1 MFYTSGDFILD
12 AYYIVND
19 PNDPLAVKAT
29 EIRKQDYLFWNE
41 VKPDLEEDFDISCHT
56 LSTRTGLS
64 ERRTRDIT
72 MALYRLAEL
81 PLTKALQETYY
92 FLDFSR
98 LITIDAVLSKLG
110 DIPTAILERIDQELA
125 RYLTPTKPGQVL
137 PSNTNLRRKL
147 NGLIAVEDPHPNED
161 KEPDAGNDS
170 YFTYHSFGGKAGL
183 AVEFDEA
190 TMLAI
195 DEHVSKAAEEH
206 NLTKAE
212 ALAKLILGEIESRAK
227 VVLHMYRAHDQEAAP
242 AFIRGFGWV
251 SPETADSLRPTQTR
265 DMDLATRMESESYV
279 TPPLIGAY
287 VEGRDGVCRWPGCN
301 RPAENCQKDHRIDHA
316 QGGKTA
322 GSNVASLCQHHHNIK
337 TDGGAFYIMDP
348 HTGDIVWLFDDGRWE
363 YDEPQGPLAP
373 KNKNW
378 ALTVGQ
384 AIAARRAAARERS
397 DS

>member
-1 MFYTSGDFILD
+1 LE

-19 PNDPLAVKAT
+19 PKDPLAVKAT
-29 EIRKQDYLFWNE
+29 EIRKQDYLFWKDA
-41 VKPDLEEDFDISCHT
+41 KPDLEDDFDITCHT
-56 LSTRTGLS
+56 LATRTGLS

-81 PLTKALQETYY
+81 PLTMALQETYY

-110 DIPTAILERIDQELA
+110 DVPAETLERIDQELS
-125 RYLTPTKPGQVL
+125 RYLTPSKPRQVL

-147 NGLIAVEDPHPNED
+147 NGLIAIENPSTEEN
-161 KEPDAGNDS
+161 KEAPTKNNS
-170 YFTYHSFGGKAGL
+170 YFTYSSFSGKAGL

-190 TMLAI
+190 TLIAI
-195 DEHVSKAAEEH
+195 DEHISKAAEEH
-206 NLTKAE
+206 GLSKAE
-212 ALAKLILGEIESRAK
+212 ALAKLILGEIESRTK
-227 VVLHMYRAHDQEAAP
+227 VVLHMYRAHDQESAP

-251 SPETADSLRPTQTR
+251 SPETADNLRPAQTR
-265 DMDLATRMESESYV
+265 DMDLAKEMESESYV

-287 VEGRDGVCRWPGCN
+287 VEGRDGVCRWPGCY
-301 RPAENCQKDHRIDHA
+301 RPAESCQKDHRIDHA
-316 QGGKTA
+316 RGGKTA
-322 GSNVASLCQHHHNIK
+322 GSNLASLCQHHHNVK

-363 YDEPQGPLAP
+363 YDEPQGPLTP

-378 ALTVGQ
+378 ALTVDQ
-384 AIAARRAAARERS
+384 AIAARRAAAKERNES
-397 DS
+397 

>member
-1 MFYTSGDFILD
+1 MES
-12 AYYIVND
+12 YYIVND
-19 PNDPLAVKAT
+19 PKDPLAVKAT
-29 EIRKQDYLFWNE
+29 EIRKQDYLFWKDA
-41 VKPDLEEDFDISCHT
+41 KPDLEDDFDISCHT
-56 LSTRTGLS
+56 LAIRTGLS

-81 PLTKALQETYY
+81 PLTMALQETYY

-98 LITIDAVLSKLG
+98 LVTIDAVLSKLG
-110 DIPTAILERIDQELA
+110 DVPAEALERIDQELS
-125 RYLTPTKPGQVL
+125 RYLTPSNPRQVL

-147 NGLIAVEDPHPNED
+147 NGLIAIENPSTEEN
-161 KEPDAGNDS
+161 KEAPTKNNS
-170 YFTYHSFGGKAGL
+170 YFTYSSFGGKAGL

-190 TMLAI
+190 TLIAI
-195 DEHVSKAAEEH
+195 DEHISKAAEEH
-206 NLTKAE
+206 GLSKAE
-212 ALAKLILGEIESRAK
+212 ALAKLILGEIESRTK
-227 VVLHMYRAHDQEAAP
+227 VVLHMYRAHDQESAP

-251 SPETADSLRPTQTR
+251 SPETADNLRPAQTR
-265 DMDLATRMESESYV
+265 DMDLAKEMESESYV

-287 VEGRDGVCRWPGCN
+287 VEGRDGVCRWPGCY
-301 RPAENCQKDHRIDHA
+301 RPAESCQKDHRIDHA
-316 QGGKTA
+316 RGGKTA
-322 GSNVASLCQHHHNIK
+322 GSNLASLCQHHHNVK

-384 AIAARRAAARERS
+384 AIAARRAAAKERNES
-397 DS
+397 

>member
-1 MFYTSGDFILD
+1 ME

-19 PNDPLAVKAT
+19 PKDPLAVKAT
-29 EIRKQDYLFWNE
+29 EIRKQDYLFWKDA
-41 VKPDLEEDFDISCHT
+41 KPDLEDDFDISCHT
-56 LSTRTGLS
+56 LATRTGLS

-81 PLTKALQETYY
+81 PLTMALQETYY

-110 DIPTAILERIDQELA
+110 DVPAETLERIDQELS
-125 RYLTPTKPGQVL
+125 RYLTPSKPRQVL

-147 NGLIAVEDPHPNED
+147 NGLIAIENPSTEEN
-161 KEPDAGNDS
+161 KEAPTKNNS
-170 YFTYHSFGGKAGL
+170 YFTYSSFGGKAGL
-183 AVEFDEA
+183 AVEIDEA
-190 TMLAI
+190 TLIAI
-195 DEHVSKAAEEH
+195 DEHISKAAEEH
-206 NLTKAE
+206 GLSKAE
-212 ALAKLILGEIESRAK
+212 ALAKLILGEIESRTK
-227 VVLHMYRAHDQEAAP
+227 VVLHMYRAHDQESAP

-251 SPETADSLRPTQTR
+251 SPETADNLRPAQTR
-265 DMDLATRMESESYV
+265 DMDLAKEMESESYV

-287 VEGRDGVCRWPGCN
+287 VEGRDGVCRWPGCY
-301 RPAENCQKDHRIDHA
+301 RPAESCQKDHRIDHA
-316 QGGKTA
+316 RGGKTA
-322 GSNVASLCQHHHNIK
+322 GSNLASLCQHHHNVN

-384 AIAARRAAARERS
+384 AIAARRAAAKERNES
-397 DS
+397 

>member
-1 MFYTSGDFILD
+1 ME
-12 AYYIVND
+12 AYYIVNVPKD
-19 PNDPLAVKAT
+19 LLAVKAT
-29 EIRKQDYLFWNE
+29 EIRKQDYLFWKDA
-41 VKPDLEEDFDISCHT
+41 KPDLEDDFDISCHT
-56 LSTRTGLS
+56 LATRTGLS

-81 PLTKALQETYY
+81 PLTMALQETYY

-110 DIPTAILERIDQELA
+110 DVPAETLERIDQELS
-125 RYLTPTKPGQVL
+125 RYLTPSKPGQVL

-147 NGLIAVEDPHPNED
+147 NGLIAIENPSTEEN
-161 KEPDAGNDS
+161 KEAPTKNNS
-170 YFTYHSFGGKAGL
+170 YFTYSSFGGKAGL

-190 TMLAI
+190 TLIAI
-195 DEHVSKAAEEH
+195 DEHISKAAEEH
-206 NLTKAE
+206 GLSKAE
-212 ALAKLILGEIESRAK
+212 ALAKLILGEIESRTK
-227 VVLHMYRAHDQEAAP
+227 VVLHMYRAHDQESAP

-251 SPETADSLRPTQTR
+251 SPETADNLRPAQTR
-265 DMDLATRMESESYV
+265 DMDLAKEMESESYV

-287 VEGRDGVCRWPGCN
+287 VEGRDGVCRWPGCY
-301 RPAENCQKDHRIDHA
+301 RPAESCQKDHRIDHA
-316 QGGKTA
+316 RGGKTA
-322 GSNVASLCQHHHNIK
+322 GSNLASLCQHHHNVK

-384 AIAARRAAARERS
+384 AIAARRAAAKERNES
-397 DS
+397 

>member
-1 MFYTSGDFILD
+1 MDT
-12 AYYIVND
+12 YYVVND
-19 PNDPLAVKAT
+19 PKDPIAVRAT
-29 EIRKQDYLFWNE
+29 ENRKQDYLFWNE
-41 VKPDLEEDFDISCHT
+41 VKPSLEDDFDISCHT
-56 LSTRTGLS
+56 LATRTGLS
-64 ERRTRDIT
+64 ERRTRDII
-72 MALYRLAEL
+72 MALYRLTEL
-81 PLTKALQETYY
+81 PLTMALQETYY

-110 DIPTAILERIDQELA
+110 DIPTETLERIDQELA
-125 RYLTPTKPGQVL
+125 RYLTPTRPGQVL

-147 NGLIAVEDPHPNED
+147 NGLIAVENPNSE
-161 KEPDAGNDS
+161 EAEETDARNDS
-170 YFTYHSFGGKAGL
+170 YFTYPSFGGKAGL

-190 TMLAI
+190 TLIAI
-195 DEHVSKAAEEH
+195 DEHVCKAAEEH
-206 NLTKAE
+206 NLSKAE
-212 ALAKLILGEIESRAK
+212 ALAKMLLGEIESRAK
-227 VVLHMYRAHDQEAAP
+227 VVLHMYRAHDLEAAP
-242 AFIRGFGWV
+242 AFIRGFGWI
-251 SPETADSLRPTQTR
+251 SPDTADNLHPTQTR
-265 DMDLATRMESESYV
+265 NMDLAKEMESESYV

-301 RPAENCQKDHRIDHA
+301 RPAETCQKDHRIDHSK
-316 QGGKTA
+316 GGKTA
-322 GSNVASLCQHHHNIK
+322 GSNLASLCQHHHNIK

-384 AIAARRAAARERS
+384 AIAARRAAAKERN

>member
-1 MFYTSGDFILD
+1 ME

-19 PNDPLAVKAT
+19 PKDPLAVKAT
-29 EIRKQDYLFWNE
+29 EIRKQDYLFWKDA
-41 VKPDLEEDFDISCHT
+41 KPDLEDDFDITCHT
-56 LSTRTGLS
+56 LATRTGLS

-81 PLTKALQETYY
+81 PLTMALQETYY

-110 DIPTAILERIDQELA
+110 DVPAETLERIDQELS
-125 RYLTPTKPGQVL
+125 RYLTPSKPRQVL

-147 NGLIAVEDPHPNED
+147 NGLIAIENPSTEEN
-161 KEPDAGNDS
+161 KEAPTKNNS
-170 YFTYHSFGGKAGL
+170 YFTYSSFSGKAGL

-190 TMLAI
+190 TLIAI
-195 DEHVSKAAEEH
+195 DEHISKAAEEH
-206 NLTKAE
+206 GLSKAE
-212 ALAKLILGEIESRAK
+212 ALAKLILGEIESRTK
-227 VVLHMYRAHDQEAAP
+227 VVLHMYRAHDQESAP

-251 SPETADSLRPTQTR
+251 SPETADNLRPAQTR
-265 DMDLATRMESESYV
+265 DMDLAKEMESESYV

-287 VEGRDGVCRWPGCN
+287 VEGRDGVCRWPGCY
-301 RPAENCQKDHRIDHA
+301 RPAESCQKDHRIDHA
-316 QGGKTA
+316 RGGKTA
-322 GSNVASLCQHHHNIK
+322 GSNLASLCQHHHNVK

-363 YDEPQGPLAP
+363 YDEPQGPLTP

-378 ALTVGQ
+378 ALTVDQ
-384 AIAARRAAARERS
+384 AIAARRAAAKERNES
-397 DS
+397 

>member
-1 MFYTSGDFILD
+1 ME

-19 PNDPLAVKAT
+19 PKDPLAVKAT
-29 EIRKQDYLFWNE
+29 EIRKQDYLFWKDA
-41 VKPDLEEDFDISCHT
+41 KPDLEDDFDINCHT
-56 LSTRTGLS
+56 LATRTGLS

-81 PLTKALQETYY
+81 PLTMALQETYY

-110 DIPTAILERIDQELA
+110 DVPAETLERIDQELS
-125 RYLTPTKPGQVL
+125 RYLTPSKPRQVL

-147 NGLIAVEDPHPNED
+147 NGLIAIENPSTEEN
-161 KEPDAGNDS
+161 KEAPTKNNS
-170 YFTYHSFGGKAGL
+170 YFTYSSFGGKAGL

-190 TMLAI
+190 TLIAI
-195 DEHVSKAAEEH
+195 DEHISKAAEEH
-206 NLTKAE
+206 GLSKAE
-212 ALAKLILGEIESRAK
+212 ALAKLILGEIESRTK
-227 VVLHMYRAHDQEAAP
+227 VVLHMYRAHDQESAP

-251 SPETADSLRPTQTR
+251 SPETADNLRPAQTR
-265 DMDLATRMESESYV
+265 DMDLAKEMESESYV

-287 VEGRDGVCRWPGCN
+287 VEGRDGVCRWPGCY
-301 RPAENCQKDHRIDHA
+301 RPAESCQKDHRIDHA
-316 QGGKTA
+316 RGGKTA
-322 GSNVASLCQHHHNIK
+322 GSNLASLCQHHHNVK

-363 YDEPQGPLAP
+363 YDEPQGPLTP

-378 ALTVGQ
+378 ALTVDQ
-384 AIAARRAAARERS
+384 AIAARRAAAKERNES
-397 DS
+397 

>member
-1 MFYTSGDFILD
+1 ME

-19 PNDPLAVKAT
+19 PKDPLAVKAT
-29 EIRKQDYLFWNE
+29 EIRKQDYLFWKDA
-41 VKPDLEEDFDISCHT
+41 KPDLEDDFDITCHT
-56 LSTRTGLS
+56 LATRTGLS

-81 PLTKALQETYY
+81 PLTMALQETYY

-110 DIPTAILERIDQELA
+110 DVPAETLERIDQELS
-125 RYLTPTKPGQVL
+125 RYLTPSKPRQVL

-147 NGLIAVEDPHPNED
+147 NGLIAIENPSTEEN
-161 KEPDAGNDS
+161 KEAPTKNNT
-170 YFTYHSFGGKAGL
+170 YFTYSSFGGKAGL
-183 AVEFDEA
+183 AVEFDE
-190 TMLAI
+190 TTLIAI
-195 DEHVSKAAEEH
+195 DEHISKAAEEH
-206 NLTKAE
+206 GLSKAE
-212 ALAKLILGEIESRAK
+212 ALAKLILGEIESRFK
-227 VVLHMYRAHDQEAAP
+227 VVLHMYRAHDQESAP

-251 SPETADSLRPTQTR
+251 SPETADNLRPAQTR
-265 DMDLATRMESESYV
+265 DMDLAKEMESESYV

-287 VEGRDGVCRWPGCN
+287 VEGRDWVCRWPGCY
-301 RPAENCQKDHRIDHA
+301 RPAESCQKDHRIDHA
-316 QGGKTA
+316 RGGKTA
-322 GSNVASLCQHHHNIK
+322 GSNLASLCQHHHNVK

-384 AIAARRAAARERS
+384 AIAARRAAAKERNES
-397 DS
+397 

>member
-1 MFYTSGDFILD
+1 MD
-12 AYYIVND
+12 AYYVVND
-19 PNDPLAVKAT
+19 PKDPIAVRAT
-29 EIRKQDYLFWNE
+29 ENRKQDYLFWNE
-41 VKPDLEEDFDISCHT
+41 VKPGLKDDFDISCHA
-56 LSTRTGLS
+56 LATRTGLS

-81 PLTKALQETYY
+81 PLTMALQETYY

-110 DIPTAILERIDQELA
+110 DIPTKTLERIDQELA
-125 RYLTPTKPGQVL
+125 RYLTPTRPGQVL
-137 PSNTNLRRKL
+137 PSSTNLRRKL
-147 NGLIAVEDPHPNED
+147 NGLIAVENPNAE
-161 KEPDAGNDS
+161 EAEESDARSDS
-170 YFTYHSFGGKAGL
+170 YFTYPSFGGKAGL

-190 TMLAI
+190 TLIAI
-195 DEHVSKAAEEH
+195 DEHVCKAAQKH
-206 NLTKAE
+206 NLSKAE

-227 VVLHMYRAHDQEAAP
+227 VVLHMYRAHDLEAAP
-242 AFIRGFGWV
+242 AFIRGFGWI
-251 SPETADSLRPTQTR
+251 SPDTADNLRPTQTR
-265 DMDLATRMESESYV
+265 NMDLAKEMESESYV
-279 TPPLIGAY
+279 TPPLIGAF

-301 RPAENCQKDHRIDHA
+301 RPAETCQKDHRIDHSK
-316 QGGKTA
+316 GGKTA
-322 GSNVASLCQHHHNIK
+322 GSNLASLCQHHHNIK

-384 AIAARRAAARERS
+384 AIAARRAAAKERS

>member
-1 MFYTSGDFILD
+1 MDT
-12 AYYIVND
+12 YYIVND
-19 PNDPLAVKAT
+19 PNDPIAVKAT
-29 EIRKQDYLFWNE
+29 EIRKQEYLFWNE
-41 VKPDLEEDFDISCHT
+41 AKPELEEDFDISCHT

-64 ERRTRDIT
+64 ERRTRDII
-72 MALYRLAEL
+72 MALYRLTEL

-110 DIPTAILERIDQELA
+110 DIPTEILERIDQELA

-147 NGLIAVEDPHPNED
+147 NGLIAVEDSHSNED
-161 KEPDAGNDS
+161 TEPDAGNDS

-183 AVEFDEA
+183 AAEFDEA

-212 ALAKLILGEIESRAK
+212 ALAKLILGKIESRAK

-265 DMDLATRMESESYV
+265 DMDLAKRMESESYV

-322 GSNVASLCQHHHNIK
+322 GSNLASLCQHHHNIK

-348 HTGDIVWLFDDGRWE
+348 HAGDIVWLFDDGRWE

-384 AIAARRAAARERS
+384 AIAARRAAAKERN

>member
-1 MFYTSGDFILD
+1 ME

-19 PNDPLAVKAT
+19 PKDPLAVKAT
-29 EIRKQDYLFWNE
+29 EIRKQDYLFWKDA
-41 VKPDLEEDFDISCHT
+41 KPDLEDDFDITCHT
-56 LSTRTGLS
+56 LATRTGLS

-81 PLTKALQETYY
+81 PLTMTLQETYY

-110 DIPTAILERIDQELA
+110 DVPAETLERIDQELS
-125 RYLTPTKPGQVL
+125 RYLTPSKPRQVL

-147 NGLIAVEDPHPNED
+147 NGLIAIENPSTEEN
-161 KEPDAGNDS
+161 KEAPTKNNT
-170 YFTYHSFGGKAGL
+170 YFTYSSFGGKAGL
-183 AVEFDEA
+183 AVEFDE
-190 TMLAI
+190 TTLIAI
-195 DEHVSKAAEEH
+195 DEHISKAAEEH
-206 NLTKAE
+206 GLSKAE
-212 ALAKLILGEIESRAK
+212 ALAKLILGEIESRTK
-227 VVLHMYRAHDQEAAP
+227 VVLHMYRAHDQESAP

-251 SPETADSLRPTQTR
+251 SPETADNLRPAQTR
-265 DMDLATRMESESYV
+265 DMDLAKEMESESYV

-287 VEGRDGVCRWPGCN
+287 VEGRDWVCRWPGCY
-301 RPAENCQKDHRIDHA
+301 RPAESCQKEHRIDHA
-316 QGGKTA
+316 RGGKTA
-322 GSNVASLCQHHHNIK
+322 GSNLASLCQHHHNVK

-384 AIAARRAAARERS
+384 AIAARRAAAKERNES
-397 DS
+397 

>member
-1 MFYTSGDFILD
+1 MES
-12 AYYIVND
+12 YYIVND
-19 PNDPLAVKAT
+19 PKDPLAVKAT
-29 EIRKQDYLFWNE
+29 EIRKQDYLFWKDA
-41 VKPDLEEDFDISCHT
+41 KPDLEDDFDISCHT
-56 LSTRTGLS
+56 LATRTGLS

-81 PLTKALQETYY
+81 PLTMALQETYY

-98 LITIDAVLSKLG
+98 LITIDDVLSKLG
-110 DIPTAILERIDQELA
+110 DVPAETLERIDQELS
-125 RYLTPTKPGQVL
+125 RYLTPSKPRQVL

-147 NGLIAVEDPHPNED
+147 NGLIAIENPSTEEN
-161 KEPDAGNDS
+161 KEAPTKNNS
-170 YFTYHSFGGKAGL
+170 YFTYSSFGGKAGL

-190 TMLAI
+190 TLIAI
-195 DEHVSKAAEEH
+195 DEHISKAAEEH
-206 NLTKAE
+206 GLSKAE
-212 ALAKLILGEIESRAK
+212 ALAKLILGEIESRTK
-227 VVLHMYRAHDQEAAP
+227 VVLHMYRAHDQESAP

-251 SPETADSLRPTQTR
+251 SPETADNLRPAQTR
-265 DMDLATRMESESYV
+265 DMDLAKEMESESYV

-287 VEGRDGVCRWPGCN
+287 VEGRDGVCRWPGCY
-301 RPAENCQKDHRIDHA
+301 RPAESCQKEHRIDHA
-316 QGGKTA
+316 RGGKTA
-322 GSNVASLCQHHHNIK
+322 GSNLASLCQHHHNVK

-384 AIAARRAAARERS
+384 AIAARRAAAKERNES
-397 DS
+397 

>member
-1 MFYTSGDFILD
+1 ME

-19 PNDPLAVKAT
+19 PKDPLAVKAT
-29 EIRKQDYLFWNE
+29 EIRKQDYLFWKDA
-41 VKPDLEEDFDISCHT
+41 KPDLEDDFDISCHT
-56 LSTRTGLS
+56 LATRTGLS

-81 PLTKALQETYY
+81 PLTMTLQETYY

-110 DIPTAILERIDQELA
+110 DVPAETLERIDQELS
-125 RYLTPTKPGQVL
+125 RYLTPSNPRQVL

-147 NGLIAVEDPHPNED
+147 NGLIAIENPSTEEN
-161 KEPDAGNDS
+161 KEAPTKNNS
-170 YFTYHSFGGKAGL
+170 YFTYSSFGGKAGL

-190 TMLAI
+190 TLIAI
-195 DEHVSKAAEEH
+195 DEHISKAAEDH
-206 NLTKAE
+206 GLSKAE
-212 ALAKLILGEIESRAK
+212 ALAKLILGEIESRTK
-227 VVLHMYRAHDQEAAP
+227 VVLHMYRAHDQESAP

-251 SPETADSLRPTQTR
+251 SPETADNLRPAQTR
-265 DMDLATRMESESYV
+265 DMDLAKEMESESYV

-287 VEGRDGVCRWPGCN
+287 VEGRDGVCRWPGCY
-301 RPAENCQKDHRIDHA
+301 RPAESCQKDHRIDHA
-316 QGGKTA
+316 RGGKTA
-322 GSNVASLCQHHHNIK
+322 GSNLASLCQHHHNVK

-384 AIAARRAAARERS
+384 AIAARRAAAKERNES
-397 DS
+397 

>member
-1 MFYTSGDFILD
+1 ME

-19 PNDPLAVKAT
+19 PKDPLAVKAT
-29 EIRKQDYLFWNE
+29 EIRKQDYLFWKDA
-41 VKPDLEEDFDISCHT
+41 KPDLEDDFDITCHT
-56 LSTRTGLS
+56 LATRTGLS

-81 PLTKALQETYY
+81 PLTMALQETYY

-110 DIPTAILERIDQELA
+110 DVPAETLERIDQELS
-125 RYLTPTKPGQVL
+125 RYLTPSKPRQVL

-147 NGLIAVEDPHPNED
+147 NGLIAIENPSTEEN
-161 KEPDAGNDS
+161 KEAPTKNNS
-170 YFTYHSFGGKAGL
+170 YFTYSSFGGKAGL
-183 AVEFDEA
+183 AVEIDEA
-190 TMLAI
+190 TLIAI
-195 DEHVSKAAEEH
+195 DEHISKAAEEH
-206 NLTKAE
+206 GLSKAE
-212 ALAKLILGEIESRAK
+212 ALAKLILGEIESRTK
-227 VVLHMYRAHDQEAAP
+227 VVLHMYRAHDQESAP

-251 SPETADSLRPTQTR
+251 SPETADNLRPAQTR
-265 DMDLATRMESESYV
+265 DMDLAKEMESESYV

-287 VEGRDGVCRWPGCN
+287 VEGRDGVCRWPGCY
-301 RPAENCQKDHRIDHA
+301 RPAESCQKEHRIDHA
-316 QGGKTA
+316 RGGKTA
-322 GSNVASLCQHHHNIK
+322 GSNLASLCQHHHNVK

-384 AIAARRAAARERS
+384 AIAARRAAAKERNES
-397 DS
+397 

>member
-1 MFYTSGDFILD
+1 MES
-12 AYYIVND
+12 YYIVND
-19 PNDPLAVKAT
+19 PKDPLAVKAT
-29 EIRKQDYLFWNE
+29 EIRKQDYLFWKDA
-41 VKPDLEEDFDISCHT
+41 KPDLEDDFDITCHT
-56 LSTRTGLS
+56 LATRTGLS

-81 PLTKALQETYY
+81 PLTMALQETYY

-110 DIPTAILERIDQELA
+110 DVPAEALERIDQELS
-125 RYLTPTKPGQVL
+125 RYLTPSNPRQVL

-147 NGLIAVEDPHPNED
+147 NGLIAIENPSTEEN
-161 KEPDAGNDS
+161 KEAPTKNNS
-170 YFTYHSFGGKAGL
+170 YFTYSSFGGKAGL

-190 TMLAI
+190 TLIAI
-195 DEHVSKAAEEH
+195 DEHISKAAEEH
-206 NLTKAE
+206 GLSKAE
-212 ALAKLILGEIESRAK
+212 ALAKLILGEIESRTK
-227 VVLHMYRAHDQEAAP
+227 VVLHMYRAHDQESAP

-251 SPETADSLRPTQTR
+251 SPETADNLRPAQTR
-265 DMDLATRMESESYV
+265 DMDLAKEMESESYV

-287 VEGRDGVCRWPGCN
+287 VEGRDGVCRWPGCY
-301 RPAENCQKDHRIDHA
+301 RPAESCQKDHRIDHA
-316 QGGKTA
+316 RGGKTA
-322 GSNVASLCQHHHNIK
+322 GSNLASLCQHHHNVK

-384 AIAARRAAARERS
+384 AIAARRAAAKERNES
-397 DS
+397 

>member
-1 MFYTSGDFILD
+1 ME

-19 PNDPLAVKAT
+19 PKDPSAVKAT
-29 EIRKQDYLFWNE
+29 EIRKQDYLFWKDA
-41 VKPDLEEDFDISCHT
+41 KPDLEDDFDISCHT
-56 LSTRTGLS
+56 LATRTGLS

-81 PLTKALQETYY
+81 PLTMALQETYY

-98 LITIDAVLSKLG
+98 LVTIDAVLSKLG
-110 DIPTAILERIDQELA
+110 DVPAETLERIDQELS
-125 RYLTPTKPGQVL
+125 RYLTPSNPRQVL

-147 NGLIAVEDPHPNED
+147 NGLIAIENPSTEEN
-161 KEPDAGNDS
+161 KEAPTKNNS
-170 YFTYHSFGGKAGL
+170 YFTYSSFGGKAGL

-190 TMLAI
+190 TLIAI
-195 DEHVSKAAEEH
+195 DEHISKAAAEH
-206 NLTKAE
+206 GLSKAE
-212 ALAKLILGEIESRAK
+212 ALAKLILGEIESRTK
-227 VVLHMYRAHDQEAAP
+227 VVLHMYRAHDQESAP

-251 SPETADSLRPTQTR
+251 SPETADNLRPAQTR
-265 DMDLATRMESESYV
+265 DMDLAKEMESESYV

-287 VEGRDGVCRWPGCN
+287 VEGRDGVCRWPGCY
-301 RPAENCQKDHRIDHA
+301 RPAESCQKEHRIDHA
-316 QGGKTA
+316 RGGKTA
-322 GSNVASLCQHHHNIK
+322 GSNLASLCQHHHNVK
-337 TDGGAFYIMDP
+337 TGGGAFYIMDP

-384 AIAARRAAARERS
+384 AIAARRAAAKERNES
-397 DS
+397 

>member
-1 MFYTSGDFILD
+1 MD

-19 PNDPLAVKAT
+19 PNDPIAVKAT
-29 EIRKQDYLFWNE
+29 EIRKQEYLFWRE
-41 VKPDLEEDFDISCHT
+41 VKPDLEDDFDISCHT

-64 ERRTRDIT
+64 ERRTRDII

-110 DIPTAILERIDQELA
+110 DIPTEILERIDQELA

-161 KEPDAGNDS
+161 KGTDAGNDS

-251 SPETADSLRPTQTR
+251 SPETADSLRPTQKR
-265 DMDLATRMESESYV
+265 DMDLAKRMESESYV

-322 GSNVASLCQHHHNIK
+322 GSNLASLCQHHHNIK

-384 AIAARRAAARERS
+384 AIAARRAAAKERN

>member
-1 MFYTSGDFILD
+1 ME

-19 PNDPLAVKAT
+19 PKDPLAVKAT
-29 EIRKQDYLFWNE
+29 EIRKQDYLFWKDA
-41 VKPDLEEDFDISCHT
+41 KPDLEDDFDINCHT
-56 LSTRTGLS
+56 LATRTGLS

-81 PLTKALQETYY
+81 PLTMALQETYY

-110 DIPTAILERIDQELA
+110 DVPAETLERIDQELS
-125 RYLTPTKPGQVL
+125 RYLTPSKPRQVL

-147 NGLIAVEDPHPNED
+147 NGLIAIENPSTEEN
-161 KEPDAGNDS
+161 KEAPTKNNS
-170 YFTYHSFGGKAGL
+170 YFTYSSFGGKAGL
-183 AVEFDEA
+183 AVEIAEA
-190 TMLAI
+190 TLIAI
-195 DEHVSKAAEEH
+195 DEHISKAAEEH
-206 NLTKAE
+206 GLSKAE
-212 ALAKLILGEIESRAK
+212 ALAKLILGEIESRTK
-227 VVLHMYRAHDQEAAP
+227 VVLHMYRAHDQESAP

-251 SPETADSLRPTQTR
+251 SPETADNLRPAQTR
-265 DMDLATRMESESYV
+265 DMDLAKEMESESYV

-287 VEGRDGVCRWPGCN
+287 VEGRDGVCRWPGCY
-301 RPAENCQKDHRIDHA
+301 RPAESCQKEHRIDHA
-316 QGGKTA
+316 RGGKTA
-322 GSNVASLCQHHHNIK
+322 GSNLASLCQHHHNVK

-384 AIAARRAAARERS
+384 AIAARRAAAKERNES
-397 DS
+397 

>member
-1 MFYTSGDFILD
+1 ME

-19 PNDPLAVKAT
+19 PKDPLAVKAT
-29 EIRKQDYLFWNE
+29 EIRKQDYLFWKDA
-41 VKPDLEEDFDISCHT
+41 KPDLEDDFDISCHT
-56 LSTRTGLS
+56 LATRTGLS

-81 PLTKALQETYY
+81 PLTMTLQETYY

-110 DIPTAILERIDQELA
+110 DVPAETLERIDQELS
-125 RYLTPTKPGQVL
+125 RYLTPSKPRQVL

-147 NGLIAVEDPHPNED
+147 NGLIAIENPSTEEN
-161 KEPDAGNDS
+161 KEAPTKNNS
-170 YFTYHSFGGKAGL
+170 YFTYSSFSGKAGL
-183 AVEFDEA
+183 AVEFDE
-190 TMLAI
+190 TTLIAI
-195 DEHVSKAAEEH
+195 DEHISKAAEEH
-206 NLTKAE
+206 GLSKAE
-212 ALAKLILGEIESRAK
+212 ALAKLILGEIESRTK
-227 VVLHMYRAHDQEAAP
+227 VVLHMYRAHDQESAP

-251 SPETADSLRPTQTR
+251 SPETADNLRPAQTR
-265 DMDLATRMESESYV
+265 DMDLAKEMESESYV

-287 VEGRDGVCRWPGCN
+287 VEGRDGVCRWPGCY
-301 RPAENCQKDHRIDHA
+301 RPAESCQKDHRIDHA
-316 QGGKTA
+316 RGGKTA
-322 GSNVASLCQHHHNIK
+322 GSNLASLCQHHHNVK

-384 AIAARRAAARERS
+384 AIAARRAAAKERNES
-397 DS
+397 

>member
-1 MFYTSGDFILD
+1 ME

-19 PNDPLAVKAT
+19 PKDPLAVKAT
-29 EIRKQDYLFWNE
+29 EIRKQDYLFWKDA
-41 VKPDLEEDFDISCHT
+41 KPDLEDDFDISCHT
-56 LSTRTGLS
+56 LATRTGLS

-81 PLTKALQETYY
+81 PLTMALQEAYY

-110 DIPTAILERIDQELA
+110 DVPAETLERIDQELS
-125 RYLTPTKPGQVL
+125 RYLTPSKPGQVL
-137 PSNTNLRRKL
+137 PSNANLRRKI
-147 NGLIAVEDPHPNED
+147 NGLIAIENSSPEE
-161 KEPDAGNDS
+161 KEETPTKNSS
-170 YFTYHSFGGKAGL
+170 YFTYSSFGGKAGL

-190 TMLAI
+190 TLIAI
-195 DEHVSKAAEEH
+195 DEHISKAAEEH
-206 NLTKAE
+206 GLSKAE
-212 ALAKLILGEIESRAK
+212 ALAKLILGEIESRTK
-227 VVLHMYRAHDQEAAP
+227 VVLHMYRAHDQESAP

-251 SPETADSLRPTQTR
+251 SPETADNLRPAQTR
-265 DMDLATRMESESYV
+265 DMDLAKEMKSESYV

-287 VEGRDGVCRWPGCN
+287 VEGRDGVCRWPGCY
-301 RPAENCQKDHRIDHA
+301 RPAESCQKDHRIDHA
-316 QGGKTA
+316 RGGKTA
-322 GSNVASLCQHHHNIK
+322 GSNLASLCQHHHNVK

-384 AIAARRAAARERS
+384 AIAARRAAAKERNES
-397 DS
+397 

>member
-1 MFYTSGDFILD
+1 MDT
-12 AYYIVND
+12 YYIVND
-19 PNDPLAVKAT
+19 PNDPIAVKAT
-29 EIRKQDYLFWNE
+29 EIRKQEYLFWNE
-41 VKPDLEEDFDISCHT
+41 AKPELEEDFDISCHT

-64 ERRTRDIT
+64 ERRTRDII
-72 MALYRLAEL
+72 MALYRLTEL

-98 LITIDAVLSKLG
+98 LITIDAVFSKLG
-110 DIPTAILERIDQELA
+110 DIPTEILERIDQELA

-147 NGLIAVEDPHPNED
+147 NGLIAVEDSHSNED
-161 KEPDAGNDS
+161 TEPDAGNDS

-183 AVEFDEA
+183 AAEFDEA

-212 ALAKLILGEIESRAK
+212 ALAKLILGKIESRAK

-265 DMDLATRMESESYV
+265 DMDLAKRMESESYV

-322 GSNVASLCQHHHNIK
+322 GSNLASLCQHHHNIK

-384 AIAARRAAARERS
+384 AIAARRAAAKERN

>member
-1 MFYTSGDFILD
+1 ME

-19 PNDPLAVKAT
+19 PKDPLAVKAT
-29 EIRKQDYLFWNE
+29 EIRKQDYLFWKDA
-41 VKPDLEEDFDISCHT
+41 KPDLEDDFDISCHT
-56 LSTRTGLS
+56 LATRTGLS

-81 PLTKALQETYY
+81 PLTMTLQETYY

-110 DIPTAILERIDQELA
+110 DVPAETLERIDQELS
-125 RYLTPTKPGQVL
+125 RYLTPSKPGQVL
-137 PSNTNLRRKL
+137 PSNPNLRRKL
-147 NGLIAVEDPHPNED
+147 NGLSAIENPSTEEQ
-161 KEPDAGNDS
+161 KEAPTKNNS
-170 YFTYHSFGGKAGL
+170 YFTYSSFGGKAGL
-183 AVEFDEA
+183 AVEFDE
-190 TMLAI
+190 TTLIAI
-195 DEHVSKAAEEH
+195 DEHISKAAEEH
-206 NLTKAE
+206 GLSKAE
-212 ALAKLILGEIESRAK
+212 ALAKLILGEIESRTK
-227 VVLHMYRAHDQEAAP
+227 VVLHMYRAHDQESAP

-251 SPETADSLRPTQTR
+251 SPETADNLRPAQTR
-265 DMDLATRMESESYV
+265 DMDLAKEMESESYV

-287 VEGRDGVCRWPGCN
+287 VEGRDGVCRWPGCY
-301 RPAENCQKDHRIDHA
+301 RPAESCQKDHRIDHA
-316 QGGKTA
+316 RGGKTA
-322 GSNVASLCQHHHNIK
+322 GSNLASLCQHHHNVK

-384 AIAARRAAARERS
+384 AIAARRAAAKERNES
-397 DS
+397 

>member
-1 MFYTSGDFILD
+1 ME

-19 PNDPLAVKAT
+19 PKDPLAVKAT
-29 EIRKQDYLFWNE
+29 EIRKQDYLFWKDA
-41 VKPDLEEDFDISCHT
+41 KPDLEDDFDITCHT
-56 LSTRTGLS
+56 LATRTGLS

-81 PLTKALQETYY
+81 PLTMTLQETYY

-110 DIPTAILERIDQELA
+110 DVPAETLERIDQELS
-125 RYLTPTKPGQVL
+125 RYLTPSKPRQVL

-147 NGLIAVEDPHPNED
+147 NGLIAIENPSTEEN
-161 KEPDAGNDS
+161 KEAPTKNNS
-170 YFTYHSFGGKAGL
+170 YFTYSSFGGKAGL
-183 AVEFDEA
+183 AVEFDE
-190 TMLAI
+190 TTLIAI
-195 DEHVSKAAEEH
+195 DEHISKAAEEH
-206 NLTKAE
+206 GLSKAE
-212 ALAKLILGEIESRAK
+212 ALAKLILGEIESRTK
-227 VVLHMYRAHDQEAAP
+227 VVLHMYRAHDQESAP

-251 SPETADSLRPTQTR
+251 SPETADNLRPAQTR
-265 DMDLATRMESESYV
+265 DMDLAKEMESESYV

-287 VEGRDGVCRWPGCN
+287 VEGRDGVCRWPGCY
-301 RPAENCQKDHRIDHA
+301 RPAESCQKDHRIDHA
-316 QGGKTA
+316 RGGKTA
-322 GSNVASLCQHHHNIK
+322 GSNLASLCQHHHNVK

-384 AIAARRAAARERS
+384 AIAARRAAAKERNES
-397 DS
+397 

>member
-1 MFYTSGDFILD
+1 ME

-19 PNDPLAVKAT
+19 PKDPLAVKAT
-29 EIRKQDYLFWNE
+29 EIRKQDYLFWKDA
-41 VKPDLEEDFDISCHT
+41 KPDLEDDFDISCHT
-56 LSTRTGLS
+56 LATRTGLS

-81 PLTKALQETYY
+81 PLTMTLQETYY

-98 LITIDAVLSKLG
+98 LVTIDAVLSKLG
-110 DIPTAILERIDQELA
+110 DVPAETLERIDQELS
-125 RYLTPTKPGQVL
+125 RYLTPSNPRQVL

-147 NGLIAVEDPHPNED
+147 NGLIAIENPSTEEN
-161 KEPDAGNDS
+161 KEAPTKNNS
-170 YFTYHSFGGKAGL
+170 YFTYSSFGGKAGL
-183 AVEFDEA
+183 AVEFDE
-190 TMLAI
+190 TTLIAI
-195 DEHVSKAAEEH
+195 DEHISKAAEEH
-206 NLTKAE
+206 GLSKAE
-212 ALAKLILGEIESRAK
+212 ALAKLILGEIESRTK
-227 VVLHMYRAHDQEAAP
+227 VVLHMYRAHDQESAP

-251 SPETADSLRPTQTR
+251 SPETADNLRPAQTR
-265 DMDLATRMESESYV
+265 DMDLAKEMESESYV

-287 VEGRDGVCRWPGCN
+287 VEGRDGVCRWPGCY
-301 RPAENCQKDHRIDHA
+301 RPAESCQKDHRIDHA
-316 QGGKTA
+316 RGGKTA
-322 GSNVASLCQHHHNIK
+322 GSNLASLCQHHHNVK

-384 AIAARRAAARERS
+384 AIAARRAAAKERNES
-397 DS
+397 

>member
-1 MFYTSGDFILD
+1 ME

-19 PNDPLAVKAT
+19 PKDPLAVKAT
-29 EIRKQDYLFWNE
+29 EIRKQDYLFWKDA
-41 VKPDLEEDFDISCHT
+41 KPDLEDDFDITCHT
-56 LSTRTGLS
+56 LATRTGLS

-81 PLTKALQETYY
+81 PLTMALQETYY

-110 DIPTAILERIDQELA
+110 DVPAETLERIDQELS
-125 RYLTPTKPGQVL
+125 RYLTPSKPRQVL

-147 NGLIAVEDPHPNED
+147 NGLIAIENPSTEEN
-161 KEPDAGNDS
+161 KEAPTKNNT
-170 YFTYHSFGGKAGL
+170 YFTYSSFGGKAGL
-183 AVEFDEA
+183 AVEFDE
-190 TMLAI
+190 TTLIAI
-195 DEHVSKAAEEH
+195 DEHISKAAEEH
-206 NLTKAE
+206 GLSKAE
-212 ALAKLILGEIESRAK
+212 ALAKLILGEIESRTK
-227 VVLHMYRAHDQEAAP
+227 VVLHMYRAHDQESAP

-251 SPETADSLRPTQTR
+251 SPETADNLRPAQTR
-265 DMDLATRMESESYV
+265 DMDLAKEMESESYV

-287 VEGRDGVCRWPGCN
+287 VEGRDWVCRWPGCY
-301 RPAENCQKDHRIDHA
+301 RPAESCQKDHRIDHA
-316 QGGKTA
+316 RGGKTA
-322 GSNVASLCQHHHNIK
+322 GSNLASLCQHHHNVK

-384 AIAARRAAARERS
+384 AIAARRAAAKERNES
-397 DS
+397 

>member
-1 MFYTSGDFILD
+1 ME

-19 PNDPLAVKAT
+19 PKDPLAVKAT
-29 EIRKQDYLFWNE
+29 EIRKQDYLFWKDA
-41 VKPDLEEDFDISCHT
+41 KPDLEDDFDISCHT
-56 LSTRTGLS
+56 LATRTGLS

-81 PLTKALQETYY
+81 PLTMALQETYY

-110 DIPTAILERIDQELA
+110 DVPAETLERIDQELS
-125 RYLTPTKPGQVL
+125 RYLTPSKPRQVL

-147 NGLIAVEDPHPNED
+147 NGLIAIENPSTEEN
-161 KEPDAGNDS
+161 KEAPTKNNS
-170 YFTYHSFGGKAGL
+170 YFTYSSFGGKAGL
-183 AVEFDEA
+183 AVEFDE
-190 TMLAI
+190 TTLIAI
-195 DEHVSKAAEEH
+195 DEHISIAAEEH
-206 NLTKAE
+206 GLSKAE
-212 ALAKLILGEIESRAK
+212 ALAKLILGEIESRTK
-227 VVLHMYRAHDQEAAP
+227 VVLHMYRAHDQESAP

-251 SPETADSLRPTQTR
+251 SPETADNLRPAQTR
-265 DMDLATRMESESYV
+265 DMDLAKEMESESYV

-287 VEGRDGVCRWPGCN
+287 VEGRDGVCRWPGCY
-301 RPAENCQKDHRIDHA
+301 RPAESCQKDHRIDHA
-316 QGGKTA
+316 RGGKTA
-322 GSNVASLCQHHHNIK
+322 GSNLASLCQHHHNVK

-384 AIAARRAAARERS
+384 AIAARRAAAKERNES
-397 DS
+397 

>member
-1 MFYTSGDFILD
+1 ME

-19 PNDPLAVKAT
+19 PKDPLAVKAT
-29 EIRKQDYLFWNE
+29 EIRKQDYLFWKDA
-41 VKPDLEEDFDISCHT
+41 KPDLEDDFDISCHT
-56 LSTRTGLS
+56 LATRTGLS

-81 PLTKALQETYY
+81 PLTMALQETYY

-98 LITIDAVLSKLG
+98 LVTIDAVLSKLG
-110 DIPTAILERIDQELA
+110 DVPAETLERIDQELSC
-125 RYLTPTKPGQVL
+125 YLTPSKPRQVL

-147 NGLIAVEDPHPNED
+147 NGLIAIENPSTEEN
-161 KEPDAGNDS
+161 KEAPTKNNS
-170 YFTYHSFGGKAGL
+170 YFTYSSFGGKAGL

-190 TMLAI
+190 TLIAI
-195 DEHVSKAAEEH
+195 DEHISKAAEEH
-206 NLTKAE
+206 GLSKAE
-212 ALAKLILGEIESRAK
+212 ALAKLILGEIESRTK
-227 VVLHMYRAHDQEAAP
+227 VVLHMYRAHDQESAP

-251 SPETADSLRPTQTR
+251 SPETADNLRPAQTR
-265 DMDLATRMESESYV
+265 DMDLAKEMESESYV

-287 VEGRDGVCRWPGCN
+287 VEGRDGVCRWPGCY
-301 RPAENCQKDHRIDHA
+301 RPAESCQKDHRIDHA
-316 QGGKTA
+316 RGGKTA
-322 GSNVASLCQHHHNIK
+322 GSNLASLCQHHHNVK

-384 AIAARRAAARERS
+384 AIAARRAAAKERNES
-397 DS
+397 